1 MRWQQMLDIV
11 GLKNEIKCVAQNVVN
26 HFHIIFLSVVFM
38 QILKNNFYNL
48 KKSEMIFRFS
58 WFPIFLVS
66 DVPSFGIFS
75 VSDFFSFSEGVE
87 KQNEKQ

>member
-38 QILKNNFYNL
+38 QILKNIFYNL
-48 KKSEMIFRFS
+48 KNSERHT
-58 WFPIFLVS
+58 VA
-66 DVPSFGIFS
+66 
-75 VSDFFSFSEGVE
+75 
-87 KQNEKQ
+87 NEN